1 MLKICFICNDWEGK
15 LVEAYDGYAHPK
27 CLKRIDRRTLK
38 GQGWTATPSY
48 HEKIGHIYRENRAIE
63 DALES
68 LSSGTDFIL
77 DDIYKEL
84 ALNSPTLK
92 VYYALKQFNAPIEP
106 DILFQIVQSEMDSNT
121 MNKSLRHLTKLGY
134 AKETKGYWY
143 NIKW

>member
-68 LSSGTDFIL
+68 LSSGTDFIV
-77 DDIYKEL
+77 DDIYKEE

-92 VYYALKQFNAPIEP
+92 IYYTLKYYDAPITIDGLHQTT
-106 DILFQIVQSEMDSNT
+106 DIGKGEIGKE
-121 MNKSLRHLTKLGY
+121 LRRLDKMGY

-143 NIKW
+143 NIK

>member
-68 LSSGTDFIL
+68 LSSGTGFIV
-77 DDIYKEL
+77 DDIYKEE

-92 VYYALKQFNAPIEP
+92 IYYTLKYCDAPTTIDGLHQIT
-106 DILFQIVQSEMDSNT
+106 DIGKGEIGKE
-121 MNKSLRHLTKLGY
+121 LRRLDKMGY

-143 NIKW
+143 NIK